1 MPTCLSPPPR
11 LTIHA
16 LERMHHWG
24 FDRDEVVA
32 AIADPEYTYPHEHDD
47 ELVVVAAGRVRVPY
61 NPTNGEVVTVMP
73 RQDQDEE
80 HSVSGWI
87 NLDARQAEKLLQ
99 DWGFQVHSEKGQSSL
114 WTHPDDVQKRL
125 IPFSNPKRG
134 PRANGKS
141 SFRTAAQVVGV
152 PVNAFVKGPTQEWLD
167 AAEKARLLQRV
178 DAAIDL
184 AEAPDP
190 LGINQKVVMQ
200 RTEELARD
208 AVEFAARPPKKRE
221 EPPTYPPTEEK
232 ILAGLL
238 EATEPATARE
248 LSQTLGVHDVTA
260 RDALRKAVRLGD
272 VFVVGKRKRAGS
284 PADLFWYSPTWEQP
298 APDPVPAATAPEETP
313 VSQPS
318 AIERVIDLATST
330 PTLVDAP
337 KEKLFT
343 ATGTPW
349 PTGGILIQ
357 DEDGVFYVARKLVEE
372 GR

>member
-1 MPTCLSPPPR
+1 MPPTCLSPPR
-11 LTIHA
+11 LTQHA
-16 LERMHHWG
+16 LERMQHWG

-32 AIADPEYTYPHEHDD
+32 AIENPEYTYPHEFDD

-61 NPTNGEVVTVMP
+61 NPHNGEVVTVMP

-80 HSVSGWI
+80 HNVSGWI

-99 DWGFQVHSEKGQSSL
+99 DWGFEVHSEKGQSNL
-114 WTHPDDVQKRL
+114 WTHPDDIQKRL

-178 DAAIDL
+178 DDTIEL
-184 AEAPDP
+184 SEAPDP

-200 RTEELARD
+200 RTTEIARD
-208 AVEFAARPPKKRE
+208 AAEFAARPKPRE
-221 EPPTYPPTEEK
+221 EPPTYTPVEEK
-232 ILAGLL
+232 VLAALL
-238 EATEPATARE
+238 ERAEPATARE
-248 LSQTLGVHDVTA
+248 IALAMGINDVSA
-260 RDALRKAVRLGD
+260 REALRKAVRLGD
-272 VFVVGKRKRAGS
+272 VHVVGKRKRAGS
-284 PADLFWYSPTWEQP
+284 PADLFWYAPTWEQP

-318 AIERVIDLATST
+318 PLERVIDLAAST